1 MGSTEVPG
9 TRRGGLPSLC
19 VLLLVLAA
27 GPAEA
32 QVARRPAGAERGFI
46 TFDAVVQ
53 AAAGDLS
60 DRLFFE
66 ANAETGTIEAQYPGR
81 TGVGVDGGFGI
92 RVRGRM
98 GVAVAVSHA
107 ASSGVASVVAE
118 VPHPFFDDRHR
129 HVEGE
134 APDISRTETAVHLQ
148 LYYDLRPRGP
158 WRAKLFAGPSYF
170 NVEQELVTGVETV
183 EAFPFD
189 TASFGAA
196 RTTRVSG
203 SAAGFNA
210 GVDLSRMFGRQI
222 GGGMMVRYARAT
234 VDLNAPGPRPVSTDS
249 GGLQVGIGM
258 RLVF

>member
-1 MGSTEVPG
+1 MPG
-9 TRRGGLPSLC
+9 TRRGGLPGLC

-148 LYYDLRPRGP
+148 LYYEPEKVTKLLDDLGADYAWLPLSLPLTATLNRSGWHRLYTGP
-158 WRAKLFAGPSYF
+158 ISAVFSRAESPAPLQGGT
-170 NVEQELVTGVETV
+170 L
-183 EAFPFD
+183 
-189 TASFGAA
+189 
-196 RTTRVSG
+196 G
-203 SAAGFNA
+203 SACF
-210 GVDLSRMFGRQI
+210 
-222 GGGMMVRYARAT
+222 
-234 VDLNAPGPRPVSTDS
+234 PGP
-249 GGLQVGIGM
+249 
-258 RLVF
+258 